1 MGRSQQTDPLE
12 RYRSKRRA
20 SATPEPFGAAA
31 AAVATPPGEAGRF
44 VVQKHAARRLHY
56 DFRLEHGGVLLS
68 WAVPKGPSADPAEKR
83 LAVHVEDHPIEYAD
97 FEGVIPEGNYGAG
110 AVIVWDQGRVR
121 FLSDPDQGLAK
132 GKLLFELQ
140 GYKLRGEWTLV
151 KTKQDPK
158 SWLLMKHR
166 DAFADPGGRR
176 PPGEESVLS
185 GRTLEM
191 VREGTSPA
199 ADLEAEAAR
208 LGAARRRV
216 DLRGAGLM
224 LAESRQQPFSGEGW
238 LFELKYDGFRLLA
251 ARDGAAAVLRYRSGA
266 DASALYPEVVKALKA
281 LPCQRALLDGEV
293 VVLDASG
300 KPSFQ
305 GLQKRAML
313 SRAAEV
319 ERAAVER
326 PATLFA
332 FDLLALGEHDLRPL
346 PLRERKALLQRLLPR
361 VGPLRYADHVEARG
375 EDLFREARARG
386 LEGVVAKRGD
396 APYRA
401 GRSPAWLKVRVQRA
415 DDFAGVGFTEP
426 AGSRAGFG
434 ALHLAFHDGAGFV
447 YAGSVGSGFSAEQLE
462 AIRARLEPRRRRTPP
477 FRGAV
482 PPGRENAWVEPELV
496 AEVRYLE
503 WTEEGL
509 LRHPVFE
516 RLREDKR
523 PQECARPGSGD
534 EPPPVAPAS
543 QPERRAAL
551 TNLDKVFW
559 PEEGY
564 TKGDLLEYYRA
575 IAPWLLPY
583 LRDRPLVLTR
593 FPDGIAGKSFFQK
606 DAPEW
611 TPSWIRTARVWS
623 EETRRDIDHFL
634 VDDVESLLHVA
645 NLGTIP
651 IHVWSS
657 RLPDLARP
665 DWTIIDLDPKGA
677 PFAHVVAIAR
687 ALHDLCESI
696 GLPSFVK
703 TTGQDGLHVLVPL
716 GGQATHQQGRDLAL
730 VLARQ
735 VADEM
740 PEVATLARAVQ
751 ARGGR
756 VYLDCFQNGQ
766 GKTIAAPFSV
776 RPRPGATASA
786 PLAWREVNA
795 KLDPRRFTI
804 RTLPARMRRLGDD
817 PLRAVLDLRPD
828 LVGALGRLAE
838 REAARQPRP
847 DPAPDRGVEARRGPP
862 SRRRR

>member
-1 MGRSQQTDPLE
+1 MGRSHQTDPLE

-20 SATPEPFGAAA
+20 STTPEPFGVAPAAA
-31 AAVATPPGEAGRF
+31 APSPGETGRF

-68 WAVPKGPSADPAEKR
+68 WAVPKGPSADPGEKR

-110 AVIVWDQGRVR
+110 AVIVWDKGRVR

-151 KTKQDPK
+151 KTRQDPK

-185 GRTLEM
+185 GRSLEDLK
-191 VREGTSPA
+191 EGRSPA

-208 LGAARRRV
+208 LGAPRSPV

-224 LAESRQQPFSGEGW
+224 LAESRQEPFSGEGW

-251 ARDGAAAVLRYRSGA
+251 SRDGSAAALRYRSGA
-266 DASALYPEVVKALKA
+266 DATALYPEVVKALRA

-293 VVLDASG
+293 VVLDPSG

-305 GLQKRAML
+305 ALQKRAML
-313 SRAAEV
+313 SRQAEV

-332 FDLLALGEHDLRPL
+332 FDLLALGQHDLRPL
-346 PLRERKALLQRLLPR
+346 PLRERKAILKSLLPR
-361 VGPLRYADHVEARG
+361 AGPLRYADHVEARG
-375 EDLFREARARG
+375 EDLFREARDRG
-386 LEGVVAKRGD
+386 LEGVVAKKAD

-401 GRSPAWLKVRVQRA
+401 GRSAAWLKVRVQRA
-415 DDFAGVGFTEP
+415 DDFAVVGFTKP

-434 ALHLAFHDGAGFV
+434 ALHLAFHDGTGFV
-447 YAGSVGSGFSAEQLE
+447 YAGSVGSGFSAGQLD
-462 AIRARLEPRRRRTPP
+462 AIRARLEPRRRRAPP

-503 WTEEGL
+503 WTKEGL

-523 PQECARPGSGD
+523 PEECSRPGASD
-534 EPPPVAPAS
+534 EPPPVAPDPG
-543 QPERRAAL
+543 PERKAAL

-559 PEEGY
+559 PAEGY
-564 TKGDLLEYYRA
+564 TKGNLLEYYRA

-611 TPSWIRTARVWS
+611 TPAWIRTARVWS
-623 EETRRDIDHFL
+623 EETSRDIDHFL
-634 VDDVESLLHVA
+634 VDDVESLLHVV

-665 DWTIIDLDPKGA
+665 DWAIIDLDPKGA
-677 PFAHVVAIAR
+677 PFAHVVRIAR
-687 ALHDLCESI
+687 ALRDLCQSI

-703 TTGQDGLHVLVPL
+703 TTGQAGLHVMIPL
-716 GGQATHQQGRDLAL
+716 GGQATHQQARDLSL

-740 PEVATLARAVQ
+740 PEVATLARSVQ

-766 GKTIAAPFSV
+766 GKTIAAPFSA

-786 PLAWREVNA
+786 PLSWREVDA
-795 KLDPRRFTI
+795 RLDPRRFTI

-817 PLRAVLDLRPD
+817 PLRPVLDLRPD

-847 DPAPDRGVEARRGPP
+847 EVEPRPRVAGRRGPP
-862 SRRRR
+862 ARPRR

>member
-1 MGRSQQTDPLE
+1 MDYRKAVGRSHQTDPLE

-20 SATPEPFGAAA
+20 STTPEPFGVAPAAA
-31 AAVATPPGEAGRF
+31 APSPGETGRF

-68 WAVPKGPSADPAEKR
+68 WAVPKGPSADPGEKR

-151 KTKQDPK
+151 KTRQDPK

-185 GRTLEM
+185 GRSLEDLK
-191 VREGTSPA
+191 EGRSPA

-208 LGAARRRV
+208 LGAPRSPV

-224 LAESRQQPFSGEGW
+224 LAESRQEPFSGEGW

-251 ARDGAAAVLRYRSGA
+251 SRDGSAAALRYRSGA
-266 DASALYPEVVKALKA
+266 DATALYPEVVKALRA

-293 VVLDASG
+293 VVLDPSG

-313 SRAAEV
+313 SRQAEV
-319 ERAAVER
+319 ERAALER

-332 FDLLALGEHDLRPL
+332 FDLLALGQHDLRPL
-346 PLRERKALLQRLLPR
+346 PLRERKAILKSLLPR
-361 VGPLRYADHVEARG
+361 AGPLRYADHVEARG
-375 EDLFREARARG
+375 EDLFREARDRG
-386 LEGVVAKRGD
+386 LEGVVAKKAD

-401 GRSPAWLKVRVQRA
+401 GRSAAWLKVRVQRA
-415 DDFAGVGFTEP
+415 DDFAVVGFTKP

-434 ALHLAFHDGAGFV
+434 ALHLAFHDGTGFV
-447 YAGSVGSGFSAEQLE
+447 YAGSVGSGFSAGQLD
-462 AIRARLEPRRRRTPP
+462 AIRARLEPRRRRAPP

-523 PQECARPGSGD
+523 PEECSRPGASD
-534 EPPPVAPAS
+534 EPPPVAPDPG
-543 QPERRAAL
+543 PERKAAL

-559 PEEGY
+559 PAEGY
-564 TKGDLLEYYRA
+564 TKGNLLEYYRT

-611 TPSWIRTARVWS
+611 TPAWIRTARVWS
-623 EETRRDIDHFL
+623 EETSRDIDHFL
-634 VDDVESLLHVA
+634 VDDVESLLHVV

-665 DWTIIDLDPKGA
+665 DWAIIDLDPKGA
-677 PFAHVVAIAR
+677 PFAHVVRIAR
-687 ALHDLCESI
+687 ALRDLCQSI

-703 TTGQDGLHVLVPL
+703 TT
-716 GGQATHQQGRDLAL
+716 
-730 VLARQ
+730 
-735 VADEM
+735 
-740 PEVATLARAVQ
+740 
-751 ARGGR
+751 
-756 VYLDCFQNGQ
+756 
-766 GKTIAAPFSV
+766 
-776 RPRPGATASA
+776 
-786 PLAWREVNA
+786 
-795 KLDPRRFTI
+795 
-804 RTLPARMRRLGDD
+804 
-817 PLRAVLDLRPD
+817 
-828 LVGALGRLAE
+828 
-838 REAARQPRP
+838 
-847 DPAPDRGVEARRGPP
+847 
-862 SRRRR
+862 